1 MKRPAAEVM
10 LLALVSA
17 HGASEK
23 LVEELIAEIKQD
35 AIEADH
41 GYKQEAESLRDSIR
55 DSIDDLVQTLYNLR
69 NS

>member
-10 LLALVSA
+10 LIALVSA

-23 LVEELIAEIKQD
+23 LVEELITEIKQD

-41 GYKQEAESLRDSIR
+41 AYQQETVNLHNTIDSAIEG
-55 DSIDDLVQTLYNLR
+55 LVETLYNLR
-69 NS
+69 NA